1 MSTTCMSLYLLAH
14 MKLTR
19 ESFIHIQ
26 NECLCRSERF
36 LGCMHNYSAGQ
47 SVLGGFRV
55 LMKEPVSLGS
65 SAVLSVTATSG
76 GGSSKIGGMGILQ
89 PGTQPGSEYSYGQ
102 GLACDLRSD
111 FQSQRVLPW
120 AVGEDSHDMLN
131 EYRASLRL
139 DATNPQENLYPDMY
153 FALGNPDAFGP
164 APALVQEE
172 VNRPKGAIPRPF
184 YRYGVNRQE

>member
-1 MSTTCMSLYLLAH
+1 MEECSSWENSLFEQVKGHYTLE
-14 MKLTR
+14 KK
-19 ESFIHIQ
+19 
-26 NECLCRSERF
+26 CRRT
-36 LGCMHNYSAGQ
+36 M
-47 SVLGGFRV
+47 
-55 LMKEPVSLGS
+55 LMKAPVRASLMRVTETPVAGS
-65 SAVLSVTATSG
+65 G
-76 GGSSKIGGMGILQ
+76 RIGGMGILQ

-172 VNRPKGAIPRPF
+172 VNRPRGAIPRPF